1 MTSLDNLIERLRER
15 VQDPERRTDRPL
27 SNAQQWLRMS
37 TAEDI
42 IAARERAARDSNE
55 AIQAFTRGEITPE
68 VLRQRLSSVRP
79 SLEIRDRWYD
89 PEPTSVWKIQKAERH
104 LGFALPEVLKTIY
117 LGVADGG
124 FGPEYGL
131 LPISAIVADYTALS
145 SPTASP
151 RWPEAVLPITD
162 SESEQ
167 YCIRADGEIV
177 RYDIDCPD
185 EDDSELTLTFI
196 PVAKGLEAWLEKW
209 LDGPSADEVAAV
221 AARAEARLAEAQ
233 RERDQRIDAYIEE
246 LRKSPEERAKIG
258 LKGEDWEERLRCGLL
273 GRPWPEGR

>member
-1 MTSLDNLIERLRER
+1 
-15 VQDPERRTDRPL
+15 
-27 SNAQQWLRMS
+27 
-37 TAEDI
+37 
-42 IAARERAARDSNE
+42 
-55 AIQAFTRGEITPE
+55 
-68 VLRQRLSSVRP
+68 
-79 SLEIRDRWYD
+79 
-89 PEPTSVWKIQKAERH
+89 
-104 LGFALPEVLKTIY
+104 
-117 LGVADGG
+117 
-124 FGPEYGL
+124 
-131 LPISAIVADYTALS
+131 
-145 SPTASP
+145 
-151 RWPEAVLPITD
+151 LPITD

-177 RYDIDCPD
+177 RYNIDCPD

-221 AARAEARLAEAQ
+221 AAKAEARLAEAQ
-233 RERDQRIDAYIEE
+233 REMDRRVDAYIEE